1 MQEAA
6 WQPKSN
12 DRGKLSWYIQRM
24 KENNREGEGGEIHSL
39 NGMFLLLILG
49 NRSLLGQQTSSSG
62 SLPPSVAAWGSCL
75 CVNKINCPCHTR
87 IFLEMCWCIGRAVR
101 LPSSS
106 PNDRELSHA
115 ILTFL
120 NPGLIAYGGAS
131 PRVVQWENVSK
142 WDSSP
147 HGTTRIWSP
156 GHRNGP
162 IRFLEPFCHLEENS
176 VPSYLFKS
184 AHGHT

>member
-1 MQEAA
+1 MQAA
-6 WQPKSN
+6 TWQPQSK

-62 SLPPSVAAWGSCL
+62 SLPSSVAAWGSCL
-75 CVNKINCPCHTR
+75 RVNKINCPCHTR

-106 PNDRELSHA
+106 PNARELSHA

-120 NPGLIAYGGAS
+120 NPGLIAYRGAS

-142 WDSSP
+142 WDCSP

-162 IRFLEPFCHLEENS
+162 IGFLEPSCHLEENS